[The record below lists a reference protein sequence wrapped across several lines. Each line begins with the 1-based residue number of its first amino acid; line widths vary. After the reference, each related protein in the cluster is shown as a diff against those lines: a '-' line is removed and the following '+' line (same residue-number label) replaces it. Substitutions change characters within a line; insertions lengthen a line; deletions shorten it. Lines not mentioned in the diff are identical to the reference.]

1 MPCPHCGSARTK
13 PKFKSGTST
22 KRKAKHPGSGTKRPG
37 EILSRRAVTGNR
49 RANWPSRPAKAEV
62 GNFDPSLPEDH
73 ALIIAGV
80 LRDQFNG
87 LKQLIDN
94 LQSWMNQVIDGYN
107 TPLVDMQQQDRADIA
122 GTSRN
127 VASVPPLTF
136 TVSNPPEQWEVQA
149 ILDKVNEV
157 LSTASRV

>member
-1 MPCPHCGSARTK
+1 MPCPHCGSARTQTK
-13 PKFKSGTST
+13 SKSGAST
-22 KRKAKHPGSGTKRPG
+22 KRKTKRRAGSRKHPE
-37 EILSRRAVTGNR
+37 EILSRRAVTGKPR
-49 RANWPSRPAKAEV
+49 LVHPARSANPAV
-62 GNFDPSLPEDH
+62 GGFDPSLPEDH

-107 TPLVDMQQQDRADIA
+107 TTLVDMQQQERADIA

-127 VASVPPLTF
+127 VANVPPLTF

-157 LSTASRV
+157 LSTASR